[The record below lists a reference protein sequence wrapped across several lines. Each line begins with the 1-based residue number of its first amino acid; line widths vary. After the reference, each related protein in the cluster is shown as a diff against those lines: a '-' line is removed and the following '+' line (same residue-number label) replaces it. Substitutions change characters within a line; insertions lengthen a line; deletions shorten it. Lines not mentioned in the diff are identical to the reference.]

1 MYFDGP
7 HCWLR
12 QFKYIYSVTR
22 WLYFYQYLVMRNSES
37 LPKGRKYLPK
47 YSHNFG
53 KYKNFSQEMAKKF
66 WNFAF
71 VAKFAPI
78 WSHCPQ
84 PLLNFQNKK
93 QKQPSTV
100 TGRNFLY
107 PVFSTFSLTTN
118 FAKSGHTVR
127 NLFSIFKI
135 RKLSTESQILKSFR
149 VLHTKE
155 RKNERK
161 KERKKEERWNVAAEA
176 LKINFGKFNF
186 GPRRNYFYGL
196 PPISIFFELI

>member
-53 KYKNFSQEMAKKF
+53 KYKNFSQEMAKNF

-161 KERKKEERWNVAAEA
+161 KERKKERRKMERCGWSTKNQ
-176 LKINFGKFNF
+176 F
-186 GPRRNYFYGL
+186 R
-196 PPISIFFELI
+196 